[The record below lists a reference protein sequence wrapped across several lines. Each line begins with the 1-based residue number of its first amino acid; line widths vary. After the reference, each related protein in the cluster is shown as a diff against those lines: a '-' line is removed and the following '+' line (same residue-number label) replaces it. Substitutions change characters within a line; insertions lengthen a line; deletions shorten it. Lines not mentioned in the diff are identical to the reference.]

1 MLAGDLEAFVGPLPA
16 DPAPAEPAAVVA
28 TASLVTAFSLPA
40 GGLELPD
47 LTAHAVLALHD
58 QVESFATLTAT
69 AVTMT
74 GRSELWITGSTS
86 PITGSTFQL
95 NSEDAWLFFPA
106 IKPSVVNAS
115 YLGQIRVSGRLAVNG
130 STVRVVQYG
139 TGTVVIPHAPSFAP
153 LEVFTGPNF
162 TGETASFGQYTYFNS
177 AATLGGMQGAISSF
191 RLARGYMATF
201 ATAAN
206 GSGVSKVYVAQDHDL
221 DISYLPAELDNA
233 VQFVRV
239 IPWRWV
245 AKKGAS
251 DLSADVLDAAWKYN
265 WNNNLESTLDWEY
278 VPIRQQR
285 YWPGLPTTKQNVT
298 SLLGFNEP
306 NNPVEDAYQTLGNG
320 SIDAAIAFW
329 PQMLSSGL
337 RVGSPA
343 VTDGGKA
350 WLYEFMDKAIAAN
363 LRVDYIAIHNY
374 QANHSASSLFNWL
387 KDIYDR
393 YQLPIWV
400 TEFNNGANWTS
411 APDPTLQQNAAWV
424 ASITEMF
431 DTTPWIE
438 RYSIYSNVEAVR
450 KMVDGSGNLTPAG
463 VVYTNNDSPIGY
475 VQDLPAA
482 AAAAGR
488 GVARFGFEGDSLDGS
503 GFGNNG
509 QIVGAPGFVTGRQG
523 QALRFDGTS
532 TAVRLPAD
540 VARGSAF
547 SFAAWV
553 NWEGGGNWQRIFDFG
568 NGTNSY
574 MFLTPSN
581 GSSLRFGIKHGGS
594 EQRVQTGR
602 LTVGQWTH
610 VAVTLGGGTARLYV
624 NGSLAAINTAVS
636 LTPASLDLVRNS
648 LGDSQ
653 FAADPLFKGTLDE
666 VLISDV
672 PLSPSQIAG
681 LAANRPP
688 AFPADR
694 IAIDPI
700 SRGTLTTGSLAGRA
714 TDPDGDPLTYAK
726 IYGPAWLHVAAN
738 GNYAGTLPA
747 DAQGQQEFLIT
758 ATDSRGATSFVT
770 MVAPVG
776 EVYWQGDLSGVWTAT
791 SNGDTN
797 WALGPDD
804 PADPGVL
811 PDESTLAVFAASTAR
826 NLPVITFGEDVSV
839 RGIRVTAPSGL
850 SLRGTNSVTL
860 GRSGLELAPG
870 VNASAILT
878 TGPVVL
884 GADQTWSLASDL
896 TVMADV
902 TGGASLTKT
911 GTGTL
916 RILGSGSYTGG
927 TTIEA
932 GTLQLG
938 VGGVSGSISGDVVN
952 NGSLVVNRSDEVIL
966 SGRISGSGSLI
977 KRAPGRLVLAA
988 ANSLTGP
995 TIVEA
1000 GTVAVRDPAAL
1011 GSGSLRVGAAGTVQ
1025 LDVGLASVSAAGLEL
1040 AEGARVE
1047 LGTGGL
1053 AIAAGG
1059 ADEATLRGWLLA
1071 GRNNGAWDGPTGIR
1085 SAAASGSRTIGYQVD
1100 SDGSATVFWTAVGD
1114 LDGNRVV
1121 DVFDLIS
1128 MDSAA
1133 RYGSGQP
1140 ATWAEGDVNY
1150 DGRADVFD
1158 LIGVDSAGSYG
1169 AGPVAAAEDA

>member
-47 LTAHAVLALHD
+47 LTAHAVLALPD

-201 ATAAN
+201 ASAAN

-320 SIDAAIAFW
+320 SVDAAIAFW

-400 TEFNNGANWTS
+400 TDQARPLALNTS
-411 APDPTLQQNAAWV
+411 
-424 ASITEMF
+424 SM
-431 DTTPWIE
+431 
-438 RYSIYSNVEAVR
+438 
-450 KMVDGSGNLTPAG
+450 
-463 VVYTNNDSPIGY
+463 
-475 VQDLPAA
+475 
-482 AAAAGR
+482 
-488 GVARFGFEGDSLDGS
+488 
-503 GFGNNG
+503 
-509 QIVGAPGFVTGRQG
+509 
-523 QALRFDGTS
+523 
-532 TAVRLPAD
+532 
-540 VARGSAF
+540 
-547 SFAAWV
+547 
-553 NWEGGGNWQRIFDFG
+553 
-568 NGTNSY
+568 
-574 MFLTPSN
+574 
-581 GSSLRFGIKHGGS
+581 
-594 EQRVQTGR
+594 
-602 LTVGQWTH
+602 
-610 VAVTLGGGTARLYV
+610 
-624 NGSLAAINTAVS
+624 
-636 LTPASLDLVRNS
+636 
-648 LGDSQ
+648 
-653 FAADPLFKGTLDE
+653 
-666 VLISDV
+666 
-672 PLSPSQIAG
+672 
-681 LAANRPP
+681 
-688 AFPADR
+688 
-694 IAIDPI
+694 
-700 SRGTLTTGSLAGRA
+700 
-714 TDPDGDPLTYAK
+714 
-726 IYGPAWLHVAAN
+726 
-738 GNYAGTLPA
+738 
-747 DAQGQQEFLIT
+747 
-758 ATDSRGATSFVT
+758 
-770 MVAPVG
+770 PV
-776 EVYWQGDLSGVWTAT
+776 
-791 SNGDTN
+791 
-797 WALGPDD
+797 
-804 PADPGVL
+804 
-811 PDESTLAVFAASTAR
+811 FR
-826 NLPVITFGEDVSV
+826 
-839 RGIRVTAPSGL
+839 R
-850 SLRGTNSVTL
+850 
-860 GRSGLELAPG
+860 
-870 VNASAILT
+870 
-878 TGPVVL
+878 
-884 GADQTWSLASDL
+884 
-896 TVMADV
+896 
-902 TGGASLTKT
+902 
-911 GTGTL
+911 
-916 RILGSGSYTGG
+916 
-927 TTIEA
+927 
-932 GTLQLG
+932 
-938 VGGVSGSISGDVVN
+938 
-952 NGSLVVNRSDEVIL
+952 
-966 SGRISGSGSLI
+966 
-977 KRAPGRLVLAA
+977 RAP
-988 ANSLTGP
+988 
-995 TIVEA
+995 
-1000 GTVAVRDPAAL
+1000 
-1011 GSGSLRVGAAGTVQ
+1011 
-1025 LDVGLASVSAAGLEL
+1025 
-1040 AEGARVE
+1040 
-1047 LGTGGL
+1047 
-1053 AIAAGG
+1053 AIM
-1059 ADEATLRGWLLA
+1059 
-1071 GRNNGAWDGPTGIR
+1071 P
-1085 SAAASGSRTIGYQVD
+1085 S
-1100 SDGSATVFWTAVGD
+1100 
-1114 LDGNRVV
+1114 
-1121 DVFDLIS
+1121 
-1128 MDSAA
+1128 
-1133 RYGSGQP
+1133 
-1140 ATWAEGDVNY
+1140 
-1150 DGRADVFD
+1150 
-1158 LIGVDSAGSYG
+1158 
-1169 AGPVAAAEDA
+1169 